1 MRARLARGAG
11 VIATCLVLVC
21 AQGVAHADDPEP
33 TNWPTVDRPATGGGT
48 SSDPEPVKWPSPKN
62 L

>member
-1 MRARLARGAG
+1 MRARLLRATGA
-11 VIATCLVLVC
+11 VATCLVLLS

-33 TNWPTVDRPATGGGT
+33 TNWPTVERPATGGGT
-48 SSDPEPVKWPSPKN
+48 STDPEPVKWPSPEP